1 MSGMFDD
8 RYDEAD
14 VAAPQPID
22 IKASLGE
29 AVEFPIAALPPTLA
43 KAILA
48 IEAIA
53 QVPLSLAA
61 QSVLAAASLASQGH
75 INVQTIT
82 GDSCPTSLFFFS
94 IAASGDRKST
104 SDRLAIRPVKDR
116 EEMLAADYE
125 AEKHRFSIED
135 AAFKAATS
143 KARTG
148 KKTREMI
155 ERELNDAGK
164 PPVPPVQPLL
174 TADEPTG
181 PGLQRLFAEAQPAL
195 GLFSDEGATFLG
207 GWAMQDENQAATGG
221 MLSKL
226 WDGSPIKRIRADKDN
241 PSTILYGRR
250 LCVHLMVQPDIAG
263 KLLANKA
270 VRSQGL
276 LSRILPVAPKSLKGS
291 RFWREPTDEHRS
303 DLEKYHTRLSALLA
317 REFRYRSPETRALDL
332 AFVKLN
338 PEARS
343 RLIEFSD
350 DCEKKLGPNGIYEQI
365 SDFASKMAENAVRL
379 AAVVAY
385 FQGGNSTVTTG
396 LSLTAINAGIAMV
409 EFYASEAVRLYGAAA
424 LDDDSANAVI
434 LIDWIR
440 KRSLPA
446 VGLRYLSRSGP
457 TQTRNAATL
466 KRAVGVLIEHRHLVQ
481 ISGGAT
487 LDLAGK
493 PTFYADAYT
502 VIPMGDA

>member
-1 MSGMFDD
+1 MFDD
-8 RYDEAD
+8 RFDEAE

-29 AVEFPIAALPPTLA
+29 AVAFPIAALPPVMA
-43 KAILA
+43 NAIRA

-53 QVPLSLAA
+53 QVPVSLAA

-82 GDSCPTSLFFFS
+82 GESSPTSLFFFT

-104 SDRLAIRPVKDR
+104 SDKLAIRPVKDR
-116 EEMLAADYE
+116 EEQMATDYE
-125 AEKHRFSIED
+125 IAKQRFAIDEAAYKEATRKAKTGTKSREAIRQGLED
-135 AAFKAATS
+135 AGAA
-143 KARTG
+143 
-148 KKTREMI
+148 
-155 ERELNDAGK
+155 
-164 PPVPPVQPLL
+164 PQPPVQPLL

-241 PSTILYGRR
+241 GSTILYGRR

-276 LSRILPVAPKSLKGS
+276 LSRILPVAPKSLKGT
-291 RFWREPTDEHRS
+291 RFYREPTEDHRA
-303 DLEKYHTRLSALLA
+303 DLATYHDRLGRLLGKA
-317 REFRYRSPETRALDL
+317 FRFRSPESRALDL
-332 AFVKLN
+332 ALVKLN
-338 PEARS
+338 QDAKA

-350 DCEKKLGPNGIYEQI
+350 DCEKKLGPNGPYEQI
-365 SDFASKMAENAVRL
+365 SDFASKMTENAVRL

-385 FQGGNSTVTTG
+385 FSGSDKTVANG
-396 LSLTAINAGIAMV
+396 LSVTAVNAGIAMV

-440 KRSLPA
+440 KRDLPA

-466 KRAVGVLIEHRHLVQ
+466 KRAVAVLIEHRHLVQ

-487 LDLAGK
+487 LDLTGK